1 MDASEDLSIRE
12 QCHLLGLPRSTL
24 YYEGR
29 SETPENLAIM
39 RRLDELSVE
48 HPVYGSRKLMV
59 MLQREGISVNRKR
72 VVRLMRLMGIEAI
85 HPRVKTSQPAAGK
98 LKLTQQLFQFSSWRT
113 RSKCKPCG
121 PRGTNS

>member
-1 MDASEDLSIRE
+1 MRALVDASEDLSIRE

-39 RRLDELSVE
+39 RRLDELSLE

-59 MLQREGISVNRKR
+59 MLERQGISVNRKR
-72 VVRLMRLMGIEAI
+72 VVRLMRLMGVSG
-85 HPRVKTSQPAAGK
+85 RVKVYHLGSG
-98 LKLTQQLFQFSSWRT
+98 
-113 RSKCKPCG
+113 
-121 PRGTNS
+121 